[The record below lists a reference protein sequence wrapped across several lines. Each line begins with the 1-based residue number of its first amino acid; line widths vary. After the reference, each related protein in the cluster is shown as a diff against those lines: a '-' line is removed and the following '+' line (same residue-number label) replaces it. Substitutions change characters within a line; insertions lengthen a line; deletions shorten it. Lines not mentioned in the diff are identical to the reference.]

1 MNLRSEVV
9 VGAQFTMDIAKC
21 FNSSSK
27 KRDVSDQ
34 SCNGEEPKK
43 VREGSLNDSNVSLD
57 DVFTEGLKST
67 ECLHVLVNCMK
78 NIEAKIKEICD
89 MNQVTQV
96 NQIKAGSSETLLNQ

>member
-1 MNLRSEVV
+1 
-9 VGAQFTMDIAKC
+9 MDIAKC

-67 ECLHVLVNCMK
+67 DCLHVLVNCMK

-96 NQIKAGSSETLLNQ
+96 NQIKAEISETLLNQ

>member
-1 MNLRSEVV
+1 MNLWSEVV

-57 DVFTEGLKST
+57 DVLLKVWSQ
-67 ECLHVLVNCMK
+67 LSVYMFLS
-78 NIEAKIKEICD
+78 IAWKILRLK
-89 MNQVTQV
+89 
-96 NQIKAGSSETLLNQ
+96 

>member
-1 MNLRSEVV
+1 MNLWSEVV

-43 VREGSLNDSNVSLD
+43 VREGSLNDSNVLLD
-57 DVFTEGLKST
+57 DVFCWKFEVNWVFTYS
-67 ECLHVLVNCMK
+67 CQLHEKYWGWNKGNLWQ
-78 NIEAKIKEICD
+78 ESGD
-89 MNQVTQV
+89 
-96 NQIKAGSSETLLNQ
+96 SS